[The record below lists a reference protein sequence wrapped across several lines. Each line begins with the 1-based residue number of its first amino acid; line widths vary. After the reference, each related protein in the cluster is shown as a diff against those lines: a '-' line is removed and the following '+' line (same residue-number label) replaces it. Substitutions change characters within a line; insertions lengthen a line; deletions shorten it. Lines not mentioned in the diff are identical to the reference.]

1 MDLSTMTPYLK
12 TRPGRAG
19 FYFQRAVPKELRRV
33 LGKKV
38 WSMKAGPTLAEARRA
53 LPVLLEATDAAI
65 RLHSQQLTPEE
76 EILSRFRGA
85 VTDDEMANDLEVDA
99 SDLWPRLSEE
109 RHQSLNRL
117 MRQPTGSLHTVE
129 ELVAVAAQLK
139 QTRPRTQLGW
149 EQSLNEL
156 MRISGKNYPTLVDRS
171 DVAAY
176 RSSMLKRGLAA
187 TTVKQRL
194 RTLRG
199 LFAVAVG
206 ENWIASNPFDQST
219 LHIRSKARVKEVV
232 SLELADANV
241 GKLSEREQILYWVIR
256 YTGLHISE
264 AAGIR
269 PEDIRDGCLHI
280 VPWDR
285 RPLKNDY
292 RSRVLPIPAKLKEKL
307 STITGLPTDREL
319 GWFLWSEAR
328 GLYETPAGSWG
339 RKLGI
344 SPKDLR
350 DNVATVLRGHDVNER
365 VIGAI
370 LGHTPKNSTGIYGSV
385 SLEAKAAALS
395 LI

>member
-1 MDLSTMTPYLK
+1 MTPYLK

-19 FYFQRAVPKELRRV
+19 YYFQRAVPKELRRV

-38 WSMKAGPTLAEARRA
+38 WSMKAGSTLTEARRA
-53 LPVLLEATDAAI
+53 LPALLEATDAAI

-76 EILSRFRGA
+76 EVLSRFRGT
-85 VTDDEMANDLEVDA
+85 VTDDEMANGLEVDA

-117 MRQPTGSLHTVE
+117 MRQPSGSLHTVE
-129 ELVAVAAQLK
+129 ELVTVAAQLK
-139 QTRPRTQLGW
+139 QTRPNTQRGW

-156 MRISGKNYPTLVDRS
+156 MRISGKNFPTLIDKS

-176 RSSMLKRGLAA
+176 RSSLFKRGLAA
-187 TTVKQRL
+187 ATVKQRL

-206 ENWIASNPFDQST
+206 EDWIDSNPFDQST
-219 LHIRSKARVKEVV
+219 LHIRSKAQVKQVV
-232 SLELADANV
+232 SLTTADANV
-241 GKLSEREQILYWVIR
+241 GKLSEREQVLYWVMR

-269 PEDIRDGCLHI
+269 PEDIRDDCLHI
-280 VPWDR
+280 VPWYR
-285 RPLKNDY
+285 RPLKNEY

-307 STITGLPTDREL
+307 FTITGLPTDREI
-319 GWFLWSEAR
+319 GWFIWSEAR

-344 SPKDLR
+344 SPKALR
-350 DNVATVLRGHDVNER
+350 DNVATVLRSHDVNER
-365 VIGAI
+365 TIGAI
-370 LGHTPKNSTGIYGSV
+370 LGHTPRNSTGVYGSV

-395 LI
+395 LL